1 MSDHRPTIVQV
12 LPALESGGVERGTLE
27 IGRAIVQAG
36 WRSVVVSGGGRL
48 VGQLEAEGSEHVTW
62 NLGRKSVLTL
72 RHIRPFRRF
81 LRELR
86 PNILHVRSRMPA
98 WMAWL
103 AWRGLPLHD
112 RPRFVT
118 TVHGPYSVNGYSK
131 IMTRGERVIAVSNMI
146 RSYILDNYQKI
157 NPDRIRVIHRGIEP
171 KHHPRGHQPSSE
183 WRMTW
188 KQDLPEID
196 PSTKLIIIP
205 ARITR
210 WKGQLAG
217 VEVLSQLI
225 QRGHDVVLLLV
236 GEVKDGKDGFRNELE
251 MRASSLG
258 VEDRVI
264 FLGHR
269 KDIREILAISD
280 ASLSLTE
287 KPEAFGRVI
296 VESLSLGTPV
306 VAYDH
311 GGAAEQLEVML
322 PSGRVP
328 VGDIQKATETVES
341 FLRTPPAIA
350 TEHPFTLDQ
359 MQQSTLALYEE
370 LISQTQI
377 QEPQGSP

>member
-1 MSDHRPTIVQV
+1 MSDHTPTIVQV

-48 VGQLEAEGSEHVTW
+48 VGQLQAEGSEHVTW
-62 NLGRKSVLTL
+62 DLGRKSVVTL

-86 PNILHVRSRMPA
+86 PDVLHVRSRMPA
-98 WMAWL
+98 WMAWM
-103 AWRGLPLHD
+103 AWRGLPQDD
-112 RPRFVT
+112 RPRFMT
-118 TVHGPYSVNGYSK
+118 TVHGPYSVNAYSK

-146 RSYILDNYQKI
+146 RRYILDNYRGV
-157 NPDRIRVIHRGIEP
+157 DRSCIRVIHRGIAPED
-171 KHHPRGHQPSSE
+171 HPRGHRPDSE
-183 WRMTW
+183 WRTTFC
-188 KQDLPEID
+188 KDLPGTTEN
-196 PSTKLIIIP
+196 TKLITIP

-217 VEVLSQLI
+217 VEVLAQLI
-225 QRGHDVVLLLV
+225 QEGHDVALLLV
-236 GEVKDGKDGFRNELE
+236 GEVKDGKDGFRQELE
-251 MRASSLG
+251 MRAAALG
-258 VEDRVI
+258 VQDRVI

-269 KDIREILAISD
+269 KDIREILAVSD
-280 ASLSLTE
+280 VSLSLTE

-311 GGAAEQLEVML
+311 GGAAEQLEIML

-328 VGDIQKATETVES
+328 VGDLERATKTVAD
-341 FLRTPPAIA
+341 FLRTPPTIA

-359 MQQSTLALYEE
+359 MQRSTLAVYEE
-370 LISQTQI
+370 LLSQTFAK
-377 QEPQGSP
+377 ELPGSP